1 MRFSNVV
8 RCRGRR
14 QNSHV
19 TWNGLSMANFDWHA
33 ERSDL
38 SGIALLDRAPESE
51 GIDLGKV
58 RLYRQGR
65 VRDQMAKYGVH
76 AVILS
81 DPVNIRYAT
90 GTRNMQVF
98 SMRNAP
104 SRYLLMTATRSIL
117 FEFTGCLHLA
127 NGYDTVD
134 EIRPS
139 KTASFVAAGPDIV
152 ERERA
157 WAAEMGDLIVELVGK
172 GATVGLERLNAGTSI
187 ALSGQGLRIVDAQQ
201 AVEMARAIKSA
212 EEMKCI
218 NASLRATEVGVGK
231 LRDAIRPGM
240 TENEL
245 WSVLHKSVIEQNGDY
260 CETRLLSAGQRTNP
274 WFQETAS
281 SVILDD
287 ELIAL
292 DTDVV
297 GCHGYYSDFSRT
309 FHSGPGKPSDAQR
322 DLYKTAFE
330 QIHYNMDILKPGM
343 SFRDYADRAWDI
355 PERFYANRYYLSA
368 HGCGMTGEYP
378 YLYHHGD
385 FPDAGYDGVI
395 EPGMTICVESY
406 IGEDGGPEGVKLEQQ
421 VLITET
427 GIELLSRFPFEEDML
442 R

>member
-1 MRFSNVV
+1 
-8 RCRGRR
+8 
-14 QNSHV
+14 
-19 TWNGLSMANFDWHA
+19 MADFDWHA

-51 GIDLGKV
+51 GIDLRQV

-65 VRDQMAKYGVH
+65 VRQQMAQYGVD

-98 SMRNAP
+98 SQRNAP
-104 SRYLLMTATRSIL
+104 SRYLLLTAERSIL

-127 NGYDTVD
+127 DGYETID
-134 EIRPS
+134 EVRPS
-139 KTASFVAAGPDIV
+139 RTASFVAAGPRID

-157 WAAEMGDLIVELVGK
+157 WAAEMNDLITELVGK
-172 GATVGLERLNAGTSI
+172 NATLGLERLNAGTSI
-187 ALSGQGLRIVDAQQ
+187 ALRELGLKIVDAQQ
-201 AVEMARAIKSA
+201 PVEMARAIKSA

-218 NASLRATEVGVGK
+218 NASLRATEIAVGK
-231 LRDAIRPGM
+231 LRDAIRPGI

-274 WFQETAS
+274 WFQETATYE
-281 SVILDD
+281 IGED

-309 FHSGPGKPSDAQR
+309 FHSGPGKPSETQR
-322 DLYKTAFE
+322 ELYKVAHE
-330 QIHYNMDILKPGM
+330 QVHHNMDILKPGM
-343 SFRDYADRAWDI
+343 TFRDYAEQAWDI
-355 PERFYANRYYLSA
+355 PERYYANRYYLSA

-378 YLYHHGD
+378 YLYHRGD
-385 FPDAGYDGVI
+385 FPDAGYDGLI

-406 IGEDGGPEGVKLEQQ
+406 IGEKNGAEGVKLEQQ
-421 VLITET
+421 ILITET
-427 GIELLSRFPFEEDML
+427 GNELLSRFPFEEALL

>member
-1 MRFSNVV
+1 MWSDW
-8 RCRGRR
+8 RGGIRLVASSGR
-14 QNSHV
+14 GV
-19 TWNGLSMANFDWHA
+19 LMANFDWHA

-51 GIDLGKV
+51 GIDLRQV

-65 VRDQMAKYGVH
+65 VRDKMARYGVD

-104 SRYLLMTATRSIL
+104 SRYLLMTADRSIL
-117 FEFTGCLHLA
+117 FEFTGCPHLA
-127 NGYDTVD
+127 DGYETVD
-134 EIRPS
+134 EVRPS
-139 KTASFVAAGPDIV
+139 KTASFVAAGPDIA
-152 ERERA
+152 ERERT
-157 WAAEMGDLIVELVGK
+157 WAAEMSDLIVELVGK
-172 GATVGLERLNAGTSI
+172 GATLGLERLNAGTSI
-187 ALSGQGLRIVDAQQ
+187 ALAAQGMHIVDGQQ
-201 AVEMARAIKSA
+201 PVEMARAIKSA
-212 EEMKCI
+212 EELKCI

-245 WSVLHKSVIEQNGDY
+245 WSVLHMSVIEQNGDY

-281 SVILDD
+281 SIIRDN

-309 FHSGPGKPSDAQR
+309 FHSGPDKPSEAQR

-330 QIHYNMDILKPGM
+330 QVHRNMDILKPGM

-355 PERFYANRYYLSA
+355 PERYYANRYYLSA

-406 IGEDGGPEGVKLEQQ
+406 IGEEGGPEGVKLEQQ
-421 VLITET
+421 VLVTDT

-442 R
+442 